1 MQACDSRNRDGV
13 CGVAGAEGRVHKDS
27 LTNYLSA
34 INCAHN
40 LPIPVHAAFAV
51 VTVDV
56 AFPPM
61 FCLSLVLLVLAGCGF
76 LQCLSNTL
84 WMGIKIY
91 RKLLIV

>member
-1 MQACDSRNRDGV
+1 MYGCVSESEILCSRQASSLRQFCS
-13 CGVAGAEGRVHKDS
+13 VALKADPTQASTH
-27 LTNYLSA
+27 
-34 INCAHN
+34 
-40 LPIPVHAAFAV
+40 LPIPVHAALAV